1 MKKETNKSRK
11 GETKSHD
18 NESHTEHDM
27 YRLLDYKEKMSDKGG
42 KLFWNFR
49 TSGIFLLF

>member
-1 MKKETNKSRK
+1 MIMKA
-11 GETKSHD
+11 
-18 NESHTEHDM
+18 TEHDM

-49 TSGIFLLF
+49 TFGIFLLLTIAFGRVSVYS